1 MAEIRWIRVAIAA
14 LSGLAILAAVTFWQ
28 AQNNPV
34 NNVDVDLV
42 VPGCVVTFAPDGSSE
57 IIPFGDARCPK

>member
-1 MAEIRWIRVAIAA
+1 MAEIRWIRIAIAA
-14 LSGLAILAAVTFWQ
+14 LLGLAILAAVTFWQ

-42 VPGCVVTFAPDGSSE
+42 VPGCIVNFAPDGSSE